1 MARDISPKKST
12 LKKRPLA
19 VAVSDGQP
27 FIFYQLLDEKESRL
41 CFAGS
46 PDGTDFGN
54 VCEKVLFTNFKKT
67 PPETKNCRDFKISKK
82 RGGWFLTYVEKT
94 SEGFVTHA
102 AESTDLKKWKE
113 IETDGKIPDSGFLVP
128 NFKWQNKNVLYY
140 GKQQGVGVAYFKDL
154 KTWETSKT
162 VALPPRSGF
171 FDNNSLLVLA
181 VEKETD
187 GIYVIYDTSSIKG
200 EGYQLQI
207 GAAVFS
213 LDDPEQVI
221 WRSEWP
227 LFEQNFADGA
237 KKKPAALGGVFLKD
251 QIALYWWFGDKGLI
265 TVALPRFSI
274 FGKTTGTKGGL
285 VRKKENPIITPND
298 KNHWESE
305 ATFNPA
311 ALYEDGKVHLLYRA
325 VGRDSV
331 SSIGH
336 TASNNGVNFLE
347 RGLEP
352 AYWPREKFE
361 GVHASRPNTN
371 RPFLAYTSG
380 GGGNGGCEDPRLTLI
395 GNTVYMIY
403 TAFDGWSSLRLAL
416 SSIKLADFKNQ
427 RWHWKKPILISP
439 PGQIHKNWVLFP
451 EKINGKFAL
460 LNSVSPE
467 ISVSYFDNLNFKDGK
482 FVDSRFGGV
491 SGRTHAW
498 DNSIR
503 GAGPPPIKTPYG
515 WLLLY
520 HAMDRRDP
528 NRYKIGAMILDE
540 KDPTKILYRSR
551 RPILEPDMPYEN
563 EGFKIGVVYSCGA
576 IVKDNELLIYYGGA
590 DQVSCVASAPFDK
603 FLNDLRKDAEIKM
616 VMRAVRI

>member
-1 MARDISPKKST
+1 MARDISPKKTS

-19 VAVSDGQP
+19 VTQADGKP
-27 FIFYQLLDEKESRL
+27 FIFYQLLAEKESWL

-46 PDGTDFGN
+46 RDGIDFGN
-54 VCEKVLFTNFKKT
+54 VCEKAILANFKKL
-67 PPETKNCRDFKISKK
+67 PLGAKNYNDFKISKK

-94 SEGFVTHA
+94 GKGLVTHA
-102 AESTDLKKWKE
+102 AESTDLKRWKE
-113 IETDGKIPDSGFLVP
+113 IEINELPDSGYLVP
-128 NFKWQNKNVLYY
+128 NFKWQNKNVFYY
-140 GKQQGVGVAYFKDL
+140 NKQGIRVAYSKNL
-154 KTWETSKT
+154 KTWEIGKT
-162 VALPPRSGF
+162 VALPPRNGF
-171 FDNNSLLVLA
+171 FDGGPLSVLA

-187 GIYVIYDTSSIKG
+187 GIYVIYDASFAKD
-200 EGYQLQI
+200 ENYQLQI
-207 GAAVFS
+207 GIAVFS
-213 LDDPEQVI
+213 LNDPEQII

-227 LFEQNFADGA
+227 MFEQNFTDGA
-237 KKKPAALGGVFLKD
+237 QKKPVALGGAFLKD
-251 QIALYWWFGDKGLI
+251 QIALYWWFGGKDLLTI
-265 TVALPRFSI
+265 TLPRFSV

-285 VRKKENPIITPND
+285 VRKMENPIISPNN

-311 ALYEDGKVHLLYRA
+311 ALYENGRVHLLYRA
-325 VGRDSV
+325 VGRDSI

-336 TASNNGVNFLE
+336 TASNDGVNFLE
-347 RGLEP
+347 REIGP

-361 GVHASRPNTN
+361 GVYVSNKSIAN
-371 RPFLAYTSG
+371 RPFLAYASG

-395 GNTVYMIY
+395 NDTVYMIY
-403 TAFDGWSSLRLAL
+403 TAFDGWGSLRLAL

-467 ISVSYFDNLNFKDGK
+467 ISISYLDDLNFKNGK
-482 FVDSRFGGV
+482 FVESRFGGA

-515 WLLLY
+515 WLLIY
-520 HAMDRRDP
+520 HAMDYRDY

-540 KDPTKILYRSR
+540 KNPTKVLYRSR

-563 EGFKIGVVYSCGA
+563 EGFKAGVVYSCGA
-576 IVKDNELLIYYGGA
+576 VVKDNELFVYYGGA
-590 DQVSCVASAPFDK
+590 DKVSCVASTSFDK
-603 FLNDLRKDAEIKM
+603 FLNDLQKDAEIKM
-616 VMRAVRI
+616 AMRTVKI